1 MKMTILPITIIGS
14 LIMSLA
20 LVNTD
25 MAEAAEAADLWAGK
39 IVVAHR
45 GASGYLP
52 EHTLESKAMAY
63 AMDAQYLEQDVVMSK
78 DDQLIVLHDTSL
90 DRTTDVAEKF
100 PGKSRSDGKHYVVD
114 FTLEELLTLNVTEG
128 FTVRDNQPEQNY
140 PGRFPM
146 GKSSFKL
153 HTLAQ
158 EIEMIQGMNYATGKD
173 VGIYPEIKS
182 PGFHRQEG
190 KDISKAIIAELK
202 RYGYTSK
209 EDKVYLQTFEFD
221 ELKRVHDE
229 LLPAEGIELKLVQL
243 IEGSDEWM
251 MTPEGIAEIARYAD
265 GLGPEKGSIIDSE
278 SSPDNLL
285 ISKVVSE
292 AHRHGLQVH
301 PYTFRLDEGHI
312 PAYARSFEHML
323 ELFFINA
330 DVDGVFTDFPDKAV
344 NYLKSR

>member
-1 MKMTILPITIIGS
+1 
-14 LIMSLA
+14 MSLA
-20 LVNTD
+20 LVNADRT
-25 MAEAAEAADLWAGK
+25 EAAEAAELWPEK

-52 EHTLESKAMAY
+52 EHTLEAKAMAY
-63 AMDAQYLEQDVVMSK
+63 AMGVQYLEQDVVMSK
-78 DDQLIVLHDTSL
+78 DDQLIVIHDVTL

-100 PGKSRSDGKHYVVD
+100 SERSRIDGLHYVVD
-114 FTLEELLTLNVTEG
+114 FTLDELMMLNVTEG
-128 FTVRDNQPEQNY
+128 FSMQDNQPKQNY

-158 EIEMIQGMNYATGKD
+158 EIEMIQGMNYSTGKD

-182 PGFHRQEG
+182 PGFHRQQG
-190 KDISKAIIAELK
+190 KDISQAIIAELK

-209 EDKVYLQTFEFD
+209 QDKVYLQTFEFD
-221 ELKRVHDE
+221 ELKRVHNE
-229 LLPAEGIELKLVQL
+229 LLPAADMELKLVQL
-243 IEGSDEWM
+243 IGSDEWM

-265 GLGPEKGSIIDSE
+265 GLGPEKGAIIDSE
-278 SSPDNLL
+278 SSAENLL
-285 ISKVVSE
+285 VSSLVSE
-292 AHRHGLQVH
+292 AHRHGMKVH

-330 DVDGVFTDFPDKAV
+330 NVDGVFTDFPDRAV
-344 NYLKSR
+344 NYLKNR

>member
-1 MKMTILPITIIGS
+1 MRTKIRPITIIGS
-14 LIMSLA
+14 LIMSQA

-25 MAEAAEAADLWAGK
+25 IADAAEVADLWPGK

-63 AMDAQYLEQDVVMSK
+63 AMGAQYLEQDVVMSK
-78 DDQLIVLHDTSL
+78 DEQLIVIHDTSL

-100 PGKSRSDGKHYVVD
+100 PGRSRADGRHYVID
-114 FTLEELLTLNVTEG
+114 FTMDELLTLNVTEG
-128 FTVRDNQPEQNY
+128 FSLQDDQPEQNY
-140 PGRFPM
+140 PRRFPM
-146 GKSSFKL
+146 GKSTFKL

-158 EIEMIQGMNYATGKD
+158 EIEMIQGMNYSTGRD

-209 EDKVYLQTFEFD
+209 ADKVYVQTFEFD

-229 LLPAEGIELKLVQL
+229 LLPAAGIELKLVQL
-243 IEGSDEWM
+243 IESSDEWM
-251 MTPEGIAEIARYAD
+251 LTTEGIAEIARYAD
-265 GLGPEKGSIIDSE
+265 GLGPEKGSIINSE

-285 ISKVVSE
+285 ISNVVSE
-292 AHRHGLQVH
+292 AHSHGLQVH

-312 PAYARSFEHML
+312 PVYARSFEHML

-330 DVDGVFTDFPDKAV
+330 NVDGVFTDFPDKAV

>member
-1 MKMTILPITIIGS
+1 
-14 LIMSLA
+14 MSLA

-25 MAEAAEAADLWAGK
+25 RAAAAEAIDLWPGK

-78 DDQLIVLHDTSL
+78 DDQLIVLHDLTL

-100 PGKSRSDGKHYVVD
+100 PGRAREDGKHYVVD
-114 FTLEELLTLNVTEG
+114 FTLAELLTLNVTEG
-128 FTVRDNQPEQNY
+128 FNVRNNQVEQNY

-146 GKSSFKL
+146 WKSSFKL

-158 EIEMIQGMNYATGKD
+158 EIEMIQGMNFATGKN

-190 KDISKAIIAELK
+190 KDLSQAVIAELK
-202 RYGYTSK
+202 RYGYVSK
-209 EDKVYLQTFEFD
+209 TDKVYLQTFEFD
-221 ELKRVHDE
+221 ELKRIHDE
-229 LLPAEGIELKLVQL
+229 LLPAAGIELKLVQL
-243 IEGSDEWM
+243 VESSDREM
-251 MTPEGIAEIARYAD
+251 ITPQGIAEIARYAD

-278 SSPDNLL
+278 STPGNLR
-285 ISKVVSE
+285 ISHVVSE
-292 AHRHGLQVH
+292 AHRHGMQVH

-312 PAYARSFEHML
+312 PQYASSFEHML
-323 ELFFINA
+323 ELFFTDA
-330 DVDGVFTDFPDKAV
+330 GVDGIFTDFPDRAV
-344 NYLKSR
+344 NYLKGR